1 MSKKFLLYFKKINME
16 KTNLILLKNKFH
28 VIELNNIS
36 SINNL
41 NQKIREKITIIYC
54 DPSYF
59 YSKFYL
65 EKFINL
71 KILAS
76 STTGKGFI
84 DENFCIKKNIK
95 IICLENEKKFLKSI
109 TPTAEHVFGL
119 ILLLTRNYYEAI
131 SSVNN
136 GLFNRRLFG
145 GFAMLSQMTIGIIGY
160 GRLGKIVKKIA
171 KGFNMKILYCDI
183 KMSDY
188 KIKLKNL
195 LKNSDMV
202 TLHIPSRD
210 NLKFFGKKMDKY
222 FKKPFFLVN
231 TSRGD
236 VVDEVFIISMLK
248 KQKILGYAT
257 DVLDG
262 EFSADFKLK
271 NNIIYKNRKKFK
283 IIITPHIGGSTKDA
297 WKKTEYKVIKKLI

>member
-84 DENFCIKKNIK
+84 DENFK
-95 IICLENEKKFLKSI
+95 
-109 TPTAEHVFGL
+109 
-119 ILLLTRNYYEAI
+119 
-131 SSVNN
+131 
-136 GLFNRRLFG
+136 
-145 GFAMLSQMTIGIIGY
+145 
-160 GRLGKIVKKIA
+160 
-171 KGFNMKILYCDI
+171 
-183 KMSDY
+183 
-188 KIKLKNL
+188 
-195 LKNSDMV
+195 
-202 TLHIPSRD
+202 
-210 NLKFFGKKMDKY
+210 
-222 FKKPFFLVN
+222 
-231 TSRGD
+231 
-236 VVDEVFIISMLK
+236 
-248 KQKILGYAT
+248 
-257 DVLDG
+257 
-262 EFSADFKLK
+262 
-271 NNIIYKNRKKFK
+271 
-283 IIITPHIGGSTKDA
+283 
-297 WKKTEYKVIKKLI
+297 